1 MIPAQVELPMQ
12 VRQEI
17 LPPPLLA
24 AVLFMLALAVLIKS
38 NYGKLLVQDF
48 NIFLQRAYNLNTR
61 FNDRGGIYRN
71 YLFWSDLLFVTA
83 ASTFIHLC
91 NMRFHCF
98 PLRSEAAAVTLPLA
112 ALGFYLFYVSK
123 HFIARAFGGL
133 MQAGQ
138 LFRAYLSYMWLSL
151 RVMGILLV
159 PCILLLPFMPDLWA
173 GRLVTGICILFAL
186 LVVIRWTKG
195 YARNVDAGFSIV
207 YYILYL
213 CTFEFI
219 PLLIIW
225 KLCVSES

>member
-1 MIPAQVELPMQ
+1 MIPAQVELPIQ

-24 AVLFMLALAVLIKS
+24 AVLFMLALSVIIKS
-38 NYGKLLVQDF
+38 NYGKLLLQDF

-83 ASTFIHLC
+83 ASAFIHLC
-91 NMRFHCF
+91 NLRFHCF
-98 PLRSEAAAVTLPLA
+98 PLRPETASVTLPLTA
-112 ALGFYLFYVSK
+112 VGIYLFYVTK
-123 HFIARAFGGL
+123 HSIARGFGAL

-138 LFRAYLSYMWLSL
+138 LFRSYLSYMWLSL
-151 RVMGILLV
+151 RVTGILLV
-159 PCILLLPFMPDLWA
+159 PCVLLMPFLPVLWVR
-173 GRLVTGICILFAL
+173 RLVLAVCILFAL
-186 LVVIRWTKG
+186 LIVIRWTKG
-195 YARNVDAGFSIV
+195 YARNVDAGISIV

-225 KLCVSES
+225 KLCISAG